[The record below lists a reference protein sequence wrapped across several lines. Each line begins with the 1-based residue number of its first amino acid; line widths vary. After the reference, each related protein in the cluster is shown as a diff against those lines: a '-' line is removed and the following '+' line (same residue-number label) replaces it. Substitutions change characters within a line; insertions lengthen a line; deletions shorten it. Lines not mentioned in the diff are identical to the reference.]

1 MEVPI
6 KASPAYAKTSK
17 DQTHRS
23 PGQCT
28 FKRIQTE
35 RRYRKMSKPSMDLEH
50 PLDSEVVRGSQINC
64 EPSFSK
70 QANQETMLQAAYNKK
85 PSFSPESRRL
95 DGEDRYRR
103 RVFSRLGPSKSSTLP
118 CLPVARNFL
127 AVSSPPLWPND
138 CSSRVYRLVL
148 PLIS

>member
-23 PGQCT
+23 PGQFA

-35 RRYRKMSKPSMDLEH
+35 RRYRKMSTPSLDLER

-64 EPSFSK
+64 EPSVSE
-70 QANQETMLQAAYNKK
+70 QTYQETMLQATYN
-85 PSFSPESRRL
+85 P
-95 DGEDRYRR
+95 
-103 RVFSRLGPSKSSTLP
+103 T
-118 CLPVARNFL
+118 
-127 AVSSPPLWPND
+127 
-138 CSSRVYRLVL
+138 
-148 PLIS
+148 I